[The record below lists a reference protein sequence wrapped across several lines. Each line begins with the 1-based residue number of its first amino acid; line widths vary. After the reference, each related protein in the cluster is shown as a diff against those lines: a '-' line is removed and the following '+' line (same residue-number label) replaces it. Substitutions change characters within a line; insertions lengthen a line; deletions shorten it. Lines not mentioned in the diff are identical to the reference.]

1 MCTLQAIQQFG
12 TRLAELQSALQ
23 RDKDTLA
30 VLDVA
35 LQAGA
40 TSEVASS
47 VRHVA
52 RLLSEKQ
59 DINCQVRCAS
69 VLRLFKNDVR
79 NFRSRLST
87 FLFRTNNPS
96 PPFLVFFPF
105 SFFFSLLFVQELE
118 NSLKV
123 SKSRNLSQIV
133 CRIYPRRVLDFQSVR
148 WLLAIIQC
156 RWMG

>member
-1 MCTLQAIQQFG
+1 MFLFANSAAGKEPPNNSTTVLPMFAPRLYHISTFYYVYLTDSFLGRSLRMTRTYSPILVLLFFLCDFFFLNFFPFFLRGNQRLCALQTVQQFSI
-12 TRLAELQSALQ
+12 RLSELQCDLR

-59 DINCQVRCAS
+59 EVHSQV
-69 VLRLFKNDVR
+69 
-79 NFRSRLST
+79 SRF
-87 FLFRTNNPS
+87 FL
-96 PPFLVFFPF
+96 
-105 SFFFSLLFVQELE
+105 LE
-118 NSLKV
+118 S
-123 SKSRNLSQIV
+123 I
-133 CRIYPRRVLDFQSVR
+133 
-148 WLLAIIQC
+148 
-156 RWMG
+156 

>member
-1 MCTLQAIQQFG
+1 MRSYYKRAFLFRGNQQLCALQAVQQFG

-52 RLLSEKQ
+52 RLLSERQ
-59 DINCQVRCAS
+59 DVNCQVFAPLIKLNS
-69 VLRLFKNDVR
+69 PSISDNND
-79 NFRSRLST
+79 
-87 FLFRTNNPS
+87 
-96 PPFLVFFPF
+96 
-105 SFFFSLLFVQELE
+105 
-118 NSLKV
+118 KYC
-123 SKSRNLSQIV
+123 I
-133 CRIYPRRVLDFQSVR
+133 
-148 WLLAIIQC
+148 
-156 RWMG
+156 